1 MEEQREAARA
11 AHVAELPEGIRPLVE
26 EGWRERDAHFAQ
38 LDAGRLARGRRCVLD
53 GVILFCTAELL
64 LCWIAPLETLVF
76 ALLSAAL
83 VGAAVGA
90 LWIPLV
96 GNRYLGLQL
105 AAPLTAM
112 PAFLALRFLT
122 GTSSTILDLRHLL
135 GSFVLGLLAAWIG
148 SCRDEELH
156 GA

>member
-1 MEEQREAARA
+1 MD
-11 AHVAELPEGIRPLVE
+11 ELPEAVRGLVSD
-26 EGWRERDAHFAQ
+26 GWQQRDAQFAAF
-38 LDAGRLARGRRCVLD
+38 DAARRARHRRCVLD
-53 GVILFCTAELL
+53 GAVLFGATELL
-64 LCWIAPLETLVF
+64 VSWVVPVPMLAG

-83 VGAAVGA
+83 VGALVGV

-112 PAFLALRFLT
+112 PAYLALRFAT
-122 GTSSTILDLRHLL
+122 GPGGSILDLRHLL
-135 GSFVLGLLAAWIG
+135 GAFVLGLLAAWIG
-148 SCRDEELH
+148 FCRDEELH